1 MKVSDDNNV
10 YNLMFTK
17 KKFKIFPY
25 AKLTCLIS
33 AKCLNKSQL
42 EIEKNMFCQASC
54 IYIARP

>member
-42 EIEKNMFCQASC
+42 EIEKKYFFSKLHAFS
-54 IYIARP
+54 